1 MVNDEW
7 LTIVFTRTTRMTRKM
22 IKDYW
27 WLMTDYWLSSH
38 GWHGWTRMSA
48 GGQGAWIVA
57 GMCLNPIGRSV
68 CMIISSYS
76 LHESM
81 FINGTLTL
89 CFSGYFNWYNHFTI
103 FFIIFIHFSPT
114 TSLMTFFTLSF
125 KIALESTIILRIIS
139 RALLSSSVSV
149 KTSKDTGDRS
159 VSY

>member
-1 MVNDEW
+1 MTDEW
-7 LTIVFTRTTRMTRKM
+7 LLIIDCWLLIICKLIKLKQVSDDWWVIVFTRM
-22 IKDYW
+22 
-27 WLMTDYWLSSH
+27 
-38 GWHGWTRMSA
+38 TRMSA

-89 CFSGYFNWYNHFTI
+89 CFSGHFNWHNHFTI